1 MTDEYYTSTRNNQV
15 KISAKEAIVK
25 GFADDK
31 GLFVLP
37 TLPTLEFELSDLKDL
52 DYQGIAKRVLTL
64 LLPDFSETEIDE
76 SIKNAYSDTFS
87 TDEVTPLKAVDD
99 FHVLELFHGPTSA
112 FKDIGLQM
120 LPQLM
125 GRSVQAPQQVMILA
139 ATSGDTGTAALDGFK
154 DKSQMGIT
162 VFFPDGGVSAVQEQ
176 QMLTTN
182 GKNTNVAAIE
192 GNFDAAQTNVKKI
205 FNDAELQAKLGTD
218 TILSSANSINI
229 GRLIPQ
235 VVYYF
240 SAYQQLLAKETI
252 KLGDKVSFTV
262 PTGNFGDI
270 LAGYYAKQLGL
281 PVEKL
286 VVACNENNVL
296 ADFFATGIY
305 DRNRPFF
312 KTIAPSMDIQVSSN
326 FERLLY
332 YMSGQNSNYIKQL
345 MEELEATGKYRV
357 SNQLRD
363 RLLEEFACGYSSDRD
378 IEDSI
383 QMVYDKYHYLM
394 DPHTAS
400 GYKVMREAQSENPEV
415 PMILLST
422 ASPYKFVDA
431 VADALFGKHEADVQ
445 VTTAK
450 INDYTGVPVPAPL
463 QAIWQKQPVTAPVI
477 EPASMADFVY
487 QKVNEVFGHD

>member
-1 MTDEYYTSTRNNQV
+1 MNEFYTSTRDNRV
-15 KISAKEAIVK
+15 KINAKAAIVK

-37 TLPTLEFELSDLKDL
+37 TLPELNFDLTKLAGL
-52 DYQGIAKRVLTL
+52 DYQGIAKRILTL

-87 TDEVTPLKAVDD
+87 DKKITPLQAVDD

-112 FKDIGLQM
+112 FKDVGLQM

-125 GRSVQAPQQVMILA
+125 TRAVKEEQQVMILA

-154 DKSQMGIT
+154 NKPQMGIT
-162 VFFPDGGVSAVQEQ
+162 VFYPDGGVSAVQHQ

-192 GNFDAAQTNVKKI
+192 GNFDDAQTNVKKI
-205 FNDAELQAKLGTD
+205 FNDDSLKAKLGD
-218 TILSSANSINI
+218 QTILSSANSINI

-240 SAYQQLLAKETI
+240 SAYQQLLAKGEI

-296 ADFFATGIY
+296 ADFFATGVY

-312 KTIAPSMDIQVSSN
+312 KTVAPSMDIQVSSN

-332 YMSGQNSNYIKQL
+332 YMSGQDSTYIKKL
-345 MEELEATGKYRV
+345 MEELEATGKYKV
-357 SNQLRD
+357 SD
-363 RLLEEFACGYSSDRD
+363 ELLDKLLKEFACGYSSDRD

-383 QMVYDKYHYLM
+383 RMVYDKYHYLM

-431 VADALFGKHEADVQ
+431 VSDALFDQHDADVQ

-450 INDYTGVPVPAPL
+450 INDYTNVPVPEPL
-463 QAIWQKQPVTAPVI
+463 QAIWEKQTVNAPVI
-477 EPASMADFVY
+477 KPAEMSNFVY
-487 QKVNEVFGHD
+487 QKVNEVFDHD